1 VAALYVAHPSS
12 YEHDTGSHPE
22 NAGRL
27 EAIEAAIAGA
37 DGLELAR
44 CEAPAASREQLERV
58 HAARHIDAIR
68 ELSEAGGGMIDLDT
82 TASAGSYDAALHAA
96 GGAAWAARSMLSDGH
111 RAAFCGLRPPGHH
124 AETAQAMGF
133 CLFNNVAVAAAEAV
147 EAGAQRV
154 LVFDWDVHHGNG
166 TEEIFA
172 ADPNVLYVS
181 IHQWPLYPGTG
192 PAEYEGTGAGEG
204 YTINLP
210 VPPGSGSEEFLALVQ
225 HVVVPVARA
234 HEPGLIAIS
243 AGYDAHRDDPLASCL
258 VGTEAYAD
266 MAATMRDLASELD
279 VPVLVC
285 LEGGYAPSALAASV
299 VATIEALDGDREPAS
314 APVDFATAH
323 LERVRRRWD
332 V

>member
-12 YEHDTGSHPE
+12 YEHNTGSHPE

-27 EAIEAAIAGA
+27 EAIEVAIAGA
-37 DGLELAR
+37 DGVVLER
-44 CEAPAASREQLERV
+44 SEAPTASREQLERV

-68 ELSEAGGGMIDLDT
+68 KLSEAGGGMIDLDT

-96 GGAAWAARSMLSDGH
+96 GGAAWAVRTMLSEGH

-124 AETAQAMGF
+124 AETARAMGF
-133 CLFNNVAVAAAEAV
+133 CLFNNVAVAAAEAL
-147 EAGAQRV
+147 EAGVERV
-154 LVFDWDVHHGNG
+154 LVLDWDVHHGNG

-210 VPPGSGSEEFLALVQ
+210 VPPGSGSEDFVALVQ

-234 HEPGLIAIS
+234 YEPGLIAIS

-258 VGTEAYAD
+258 VETEAYAD
-266 MAATMRDLASELD
+266 MAATVRDLGSELD
-279 VPVLVC
+279 VPILVC

-299 VATIEALDGDREPAS
+299 VATIEALDGDREPTS
-314 APVDFATAH
+314 APPDSAAAH
-323 LERVRRRWD
+323 LERVRRRWGL
-332 V
+332 